1 MIRAFR
7 LEDESLAR
15 RALEIQ
21 RLAYRIEADLI
32 GFEGI
37 PPLHESL
44 EQLRASPETFLG
56 YFVDEELSAFVSYEL
71 ADSVLD
77 IGRLVVHP
85 DYFRRGIGQTLIR
98 ALDETAGI
106 KTIIVSTGALNLP
119 ARKLYENLGFS
130 FIDEM
135 LLDAGVKIARY
146 EKHL

>member
-15 RALEIQ
+15 RALDIQ

-44 EQLRASPETFLG
+44 EELRASQESFLG
-56 YFVDEELSAFVSYEL
+56 YFVDEQLAAFVSYEI
-71 ADSVLD
+71 ANSVLD

-106 KTIIVSTGALNLP
+106 KRIIVSTGALNLP

-130 FIDEM
+130 LIDEIS
-135 LLDAGVKIARY
+135 LDEGVKIARY
-146 EKHL
+146 EKQL